1 MNEHAVDIDHQH
13 FHAENFLVLKTPAK
27 VASSAWTFKT
37 SRHFFVAAEPCK
49 SPLSIKGRI

>member
-13 FHAENFLVLKTPAK
+13 FHAENFLVLKTAAK
-27 VASSAWTFKT
+27 VASLFRTIKSP
-37 SRHFFVAAEPCK
+37 RRFFVRAEPCK